1 MKHFLEMSPMAE
13 RILDAAQGLIQQQGY
28 NGFSYDDVAKLVG
41 IKKPSIHHHFPRK
54 EDLVAVLVQRY
65 THSFR
70 GELLNM
76 EERHA
81 SPIDRLAAYAA
92 VFEQTFNRDR
102 RLCVCGM
109 LGAESGSLPEFAA
122 DEVASFFKVNLDW
135 LIRIMSDAQNAGLIK
150 KNCAAE
156 SLAQA
161 YLSALEGAMV
171 LGRGMHTVQ
180 GPADIAQTFLSTVSA

>member
-1 MKHFLEMSPMAE
+1 MKHFSEISPMAE

-41 IKKPSIHHHFPRK
+41 IKKPSIHHHFPKK
-54 EDLVAVLVQRY
+54 EELVAVLVQRY
-65 THSFR
+65 THVFR
-70 GELLNM
+70 GALLGI
-76 EERHA
+76 EGQHA
-81 SPIDRLAAYAA
+81 SPMDRLAAYAA

-109 LGAESGSLPEFAA
+109 LGAESDSLPETAA
-122 DEVASFFKVNLDW
+122 DEVAHFFKVNLDW
-135 LIRIMSDAQNAGLIK
+135 LTQVINDAQNAGLIK

-171 LGRGMHTVQ
+171 LGRGMRTVH
-180 GPADIAQTFLSTVSA
+180 GPAGIAQTFLSTVSA

>member
-41 IKKPSIHHHFPRK
+41 IKKPSIHHHFPKK

-70 GELLNM
+70 GELQSM
-76 EERHA
+76 EGRHA
-81 SPIDRLAAYAA
+81 SPMERLAAYAA

-109 LGAESGSLPEFAA
+109 LGAESGSLPESAA

-135 LIRIMSDAQNAGLIK
+135 LTRIIGEAQNAGLIK

-171 LGRGMHTVQ
+171 LGRGMRTVQ